1 MTEPN
6 KDFSVTLK
14 DIQTLNEQVSLLKG
28 NMETLSNDLFLSI
41 KDVQNITNWSK
52 KTVETLFNH
61 PAFPCTDLGKSKLVL
76 KPAFIKFFMDR
87 RCRDNEDYW
96 NYAS

>member
-1 MTEPN
+1 MTERN

-14 DIQTLNEQVSLLKG
+14 DIQILNEQVELLKG
-28 NMETLSNDLFLSI
+28 NMEALNDDLFLSI

-76 KPAFIKFFMDR
+76 KTAFIKFFMDR
-87 RCRDNEDYW
+87 RCREDEAYW
-96 NYAS
+96 KYAS